1 MDEKPLTLFIGTWR
15 AAEHWAKEQGWTRE
29 DVQKRLI
36 HYLRIERLDG
46 RTESIAIVRSEQ
58 DLGYKDWLVAQE
70 AAMLVELSNAR
81 QIKKE
86 K

>member
-15 AAEHWAKEQGWTRE
+15 SAERWAKEQGWTRE

-70 AAMLVELSNAR
+70 AVMLVELSNAR